1 MKAYDNFEE
10 INPDVI
16 VVNAQDYPR
25 HWKIIAS
32 AANFRLSKHAKMI
45 LLVNEDFSEKEE
57 ADALSVCMF
66 SYSSEDTFNKPL
78 FIEALNA
85 PTEEHVASA
94 KINYDEYFD
103 EEDFPAP
110 TVEEILAKSGDE
122 YISTFGEFRLEY
134 QFRP

>member
-1 MKAYDNFEE
+1 MIALIISGSQDEYKSIKGILEEKDYGVVQYTNCMKAYDNFEE

-32 AANFRLSKHAKMI
+32 AANFRLSKDVKII
-45 LLVNEDFSEKEE
+45 LLVNQDFSEKEE

-78 FIEALNA
+78 FNEALNA
-85 PTEEHVASA
+85 PTE
-94 KINYDEYFD
+94 
-103 EEDFPAP
+103 
-110 TVEEILAKSGDE
+110 
-122 YISTFGEFRLEY
+122 
-134 QFRP
+134 